1 MIGEKS
7 YINKFLFVMAG
18 IGIVLSFFLLT
29 GANTVSPIGRYQ
41 LQVVMRRDF
50 PDLFVIDTS
59 TGRVKW
65 VNTKD
70 ENKPFEEIKSK

>member
-1 MIGEKS
+1 MKKKNS
-7 YINKFLFVMAG
+7 NINMLLFVLAG
-18 IGIVLSFFLLT
+18 IGIVLSFLLLT

-41 LQVVMRRDF
+41 LQVVMRGSF

-65 VNTKD
+65 VDSKD
-70 ENKPFEEIKSK
+70 ENKPFEEIRPK